1 MKAYGTIE
9 MRGMLMTTATINME
23 MDAKTASIFAKAPVE
38 DRNKLCVLW
47 GVLLREY
54 KESPMPLRK
63 LMDQIGA
70 KAKARGITADQL
82 ESILDAG

>member
-1 MKAYGTIE
+1 MTEIGG
-9 MRGMLMTTATINME
+9 RLMTTATINMKL
-23 MDAKTASIFAKAPVE
+23 DADTANIFTKAPVE

-54 KESPMPLRK
+54 KAAPLPLSK

-70 KAKARGITADQL
+70 RAKARGFTADKL
-82 ESILDAG
+82 GSILDAE

>member
-1 MKAYGTIE
+1 
-9 MRGMLMTTATINME
+9 MTTATINMKL
-23 MDAKTASIFAKAPVE
+23 DADTANIFTKAPVE

-54 KESPMPLRK
+54 KAAPLPLSK

-70 KAKARGITADQL
+70 RAKARGFTADKL
-82 ESILDAG
+82 GSILDAE

>member
-1 MKAYGTIE
+1 
-9 MRGMLMTTATINME
+9 MTTATINIKL
-23 MDAKTASIFAKAPVE
+23 DADTANIFTKAPAK

-54 KESPMPLRK
+54 KAASLPLSK

-70 KAKARGITADQL
+70 RAKARGLTADKL
-82 ESILDAG
+82 KSILDAE